1 MKSNILALL
10 TFTAI
15 LVICS
20 ACASEKSNRA
30 HRTINQLLTPD
41 KLNMQIHVNPDIRN
55 DNRDD
60 TEIQQVRMGLD
71 WDL

>member
-1 MKSNILALL
+1 MRYIVVLVLIVVL
-10 TFTAI
+10 TG
-15 LVICS
+15 
-20 ACASEKSNRA
+20 CASERSNR
-30 HRTINQLLTPD
+30 TTQQILTPD

-60 TEIQQVRMGLD
+60 TEIQQVRLGLD

>member
-1 MKSNILALL
+1 MRYIVVLVLIVVL
-10 TFTAI
+10 TGY
-15 LVICS
+15 
-20 ACASEKSNRA
+20 ASERSNR
-30 HRTINQLLTPD
+30 TTQQILTPD

-60 TEIQQVRMGLD
+60 TEIQQVRLGLD